1 MNSPTVIRTLVV
13 DDERLFC
20 EAHFEYVNRVE
31 GFEAVATARSGG
43 EALRVLAADG
53 IDLVLLDFY
62 LPDMSG
68 LDVCRLMN
76 ARGVAADVIAVT
88 SASDLATVRAAISQ
102 GAVQYILKPF
112 TFQALRDKLLR
123 YADYRAAMAAKPR
136 ADDQATVDR
145 ALAVLRG
152 APEATLP
159 KGLSQ
164 ETLSLVIDRLGAA
177 TQPVSA
183 SDLGNAAG
191 ISRITARR
199 YLEHLVAQG
208 VATQTLRYGKTGR
221 PEILYAKS
229 AG

>member
-1 MNSPTVIRTLVV
+1 VTSPSVVRTLVV
-13 DDERLFC
+13 DDEQLFC
-20 EAHFEYVNRVE
+20 DAHFEYVNRVD

-43 EALRVLAADG
+43 EALRILAAGD

-62 LPDMSG
+62 LPDMNG
-68 LDVCRLMN
+68 LDVCRTMN
-76 ARGVAADVIAVT
+76 ARRMTADVIAVT

-123 YADYRAAMAAKPR
+123 YGDYRAAMTAKPH

-152 APEATLP
+152 APEAALP

-164 ETLSLVIDRLGAA
+164 ETLSLVIEHLTEVPD
-177 TQPVSA
+177 PVSA

-191 ISRITARR
+191 ISRVTARR

-208 VATQTLRYGKTGR
+208 VAAQTLRYGKTGR
-221 PEILYAKS
+221 PEILYAK
-229 AG
+229 AGG